1 MPCILKIFT
10 PSPLITLSILLMS
23 SHSTLGLY
31 FPLFE
36 SSLYCLAS
44 LWVAL
49 MCCQPTRDHIIVN
62 I

>member
-1 MPCILKIFT
+1 MPYILKIFT
-10 PSPLITLSILLMS
+10 PSPLITLS
-23 SHSTLGLY
+23 GLH

-44 LWVAL
+44 LGVAL
-49 MCCQPTRDHIIVN
+49 MCDQPTRDHIIVN